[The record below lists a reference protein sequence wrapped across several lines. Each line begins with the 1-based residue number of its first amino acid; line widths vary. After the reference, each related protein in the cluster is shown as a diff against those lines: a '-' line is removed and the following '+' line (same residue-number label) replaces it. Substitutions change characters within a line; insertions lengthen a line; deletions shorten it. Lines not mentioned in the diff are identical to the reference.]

1 MSWHWPFGI
10 SKVTDVTGLI
20 VLNLEGL
27 HEQSHDPGNLS
38 EKLAEPTMSLSMT
51 LSALLVC
58 MDEAAAQVLRRVLE
72 ELSIGVESCP
82 DFARASIRLAQDRFD
97 VVIVDGESNAD
108 VIGLLRDTR
117 MSRLNDAT
125 LAVAVVAG
133 QESIRE
139 LFSLGVNFA
148 LYKPVAYDRALSSL
162 RAARAVMR
170 KEKRKR
176 GRAPVHTHATVD
188 YANVTQEKATLINLA
203 EDGMSVSFGKKL
215 PPTSKIY
222 FQFRLPGQS
231 ASVRLSGQVV
241 WQDWNGRAG
250 VSFVDV
256 PKTSRR
262 LVTEFLDATLPR
274 EAQLEQL
281 PDVTVEVDDS
291 QQQLATVSVAE
302 QTHGD
307 HGRNHGAAQEARHE
321 QVRHEQLR
329 QENEAR
335 GRASH
340 EVEREAAPQK
350 QPSTDPDNRRTQLRY
365 PCRLGAEVYHT
376 GNSVPNRC
384 CLTDLS
390 SGGCYLEVPLPFPPG
405 ASVEILVRTHELKL
419 RLRGS
424 VQAAHPGFGMG
435 VAFEL
440 KTNDERE
447 SVKKLTEFVAKTTEP
462 SN

>member
-1 MSWHWPFGI
+1 MS
-10 SKVTDVTGLI
+10 V
-20 VLNLEGL
+20 
-27 HEQSHDPGNLS
+27 
-38 EKLAEPTMSLSMT
+38 SMT

-58 MDEAAAQVLRRVLE
+58 MDEAAAQVLCRVCE

-108 VIGLLRDTR
+108 VIALLRDTR
-117 MSRLNDAT
+117 MSRTNDAT

-139 LFSLGVNFA
+139 MFSLGVNFV
-148 LYKPVAYDRALSSL
+148 LYKPVADDRALSTL

-188 YANVTQEKATLINLA
+188 YANAQQEKATLINLA
-203 EDGMSVSFGKKL
+203 EDGMSVQFGKKL
-215 PPTSKIY
+215 PPTSKVY

-231 ASVRLSGQVV
+231 ASVRLSGQVI
-241 WQDWNGRAG
+241 WQDWKGRAG

-256 PKTSRR
+256 PKSSRR
-262 LVTEFLDATLPR
+262 LVMDFLDATLPR
-274 EAQLEQL
+274 EAQPEQL
-281 PDVTVEVDDS
+281 PDVTVEMEDS
-291 QQQLATVSVAE
+291 MQQLATVSVAE
-302 QTHGD
+302 QTHGTYIAD
-307 HGRNHGAAQEARHE
+307 NRNSESHQTENRHTENHRDENRRSEDQGR
-321 QVRHEQLR
+321 
-329 QENEAR
+329 
-335 GRASH
+335 
-340 EVEREAAPQK
+340 EVSADATVSQSKP
-350 QPSTDPDNRRTQLRY
+350 DADNRRSQTRY
-365 PCRLGAEVYHT
+365 ACRLGAEVYHT

-390 SGGCYLEVPLPFPPG
+390 AGGCYLEVPLPFPPG
-405 ASVEILVRTHELKL
+405 SMVEILVRTHDLKL

-424 VQAAHPGFGMG
+424 VQASHPGFGMG
-435 VAFEL
+435 VSFEL
-440 KTNDERE
+440 KTKEQIE
-447 SVKKLTEFVAKTTEP
+447 SIKKLTDFVAATTEP